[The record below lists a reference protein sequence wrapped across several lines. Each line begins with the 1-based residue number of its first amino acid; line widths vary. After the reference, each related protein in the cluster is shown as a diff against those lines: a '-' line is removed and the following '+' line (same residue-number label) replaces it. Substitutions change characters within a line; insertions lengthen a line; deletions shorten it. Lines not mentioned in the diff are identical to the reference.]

1 MSSAPPA
8 PAIKSSLNN
17 ARVAAIQLVSG
28 MYPEKNLFLA
38 DALIGAAVKQGAQL
52 VALPEYFASIG
63 LPSAQRLALAEPF
76 GQGKIQ
82 DFLANTAAKY
92 GIWLIGGSLALS
104 TKSEQKAFNSCLA
117 YQPDGQCV
125 ARYDKIHLFSFANGQ
140 EQYNEGATLEAGTM
154 PCAFDTPFG
163 RVGLSICYDIRFPE
177 LYRALGVVDLLV
189 LPAAFTETTGRD
201 HWEILLRA
209 RAIEN
214 QCYLLAAAQGGIHA
228 NGRETHGHSFFIDPW
243 GRLQDGKQKGP
254 GIVIGTLDHE
264 KIAEIRQNLP
274 ALKHRVFA

>member
-8 PAIKSSLNN
+8 PAPAIKSPLNN

-28 MYPEKNLFLA
+28 MHPEKNLLLA

-63 LPSAQRLALAEPF
+63 LPGAQRLALAEPF

-104 TKSEQKAFNSCLA
+104 TKSEQKVFNSCLA

-125 ARYDKIHLFSFANGQ
+125 ARF
-140 EQYNEGATLEAGTM
+140 
-154 PCAFDTPFG
+154 
-163 RVGLSICYDIRFPE
+163 
-177 LYRALGVVDLLV
+177 
-189 LPAAFTETTGRD
+189 
-201 HWEILLRA
+201 
-209 RAIEN
+209 
-214 QCYLLAAAQGGIHA
+214 
-228 NGRETHGHSFFIDPW
+228 
-243 GRLQDGKQKGP
+243 
-254 GIVIGTLDHE
+254 
-264 KIAEIRQNLP
+264 
-274 ALKHRVFA
+274 